1 MSLKPIWI
9 QYVENMPKLS
19 LRNRF
24 ALGLGAMLMPFFIL
38 VASSFISFERTI
50 TSFERAENSTLEKR
64 FPLAELKQSFGQA
77 RPTIDSILI
86 EPGQRDRINVLN
98 ELNSSISRQI
108 KKLLNPKMQT
118 PEQYGLLMGIEKS
131 WQQVYASTLQYPQ
144 PLKESEAEPMTRSE
158 IVDQIHEELDEAL
171 NGVDR
176 IEILIAHIQ
185 TSDNLK
191 LARSLKRQ
199 QRYFIS
205 MASLIAVTLALLSA
219 LLLSRS
225 VLNSMQ
231 ILIKG
236 LERLSEGNLD
246 KRIEWSND
254 DEFGRLA
261 RAINHMAEKLAQ
273 SQQALIEI
281 ATLDGLTGVYN
292 RREFNRLLTIEVE
305 KSRRDSAPVSMVM
318 VDIDHFKS
326 INDTY
331 GHQSGDDA
339 LRWVS
344 ALLRQEIRPGDIAAR
359 YGGEEFALIL
369 PNTRAEEAAGVAERI
384 RARMEREEVPI
395 QNYPPISVTASLGC
409 ATFPYI
415 GDSEELLMNAADK
428 ALYRAKETG
437 RNRVCHAQMNTASLP
452 QNIQQ
457 LQKKLPT
464 PKNAPIV

>member
-1 MSLKPIWI
+1 MSLKPVWM
-9 QYVENMPKLS
+9 QYLENMPKLS

-24 ALGLGAMLMPFFIL
+24 ALGLGAMLMPFFML
-38 VASSFISFERTI
+38 AGSTFLFFERAI
-50 TSFERAENSTLEKR
+50 TSFENSENSTLEKR
-64 FPLAELKQSFGQA
+64 FPLAELKNSFGEA
-77 RPTIDSILI
+77 RPKIDAILI
-86 EPGQRDRINVLN
+86 EPGKRDRINDLD
-98 ELNSSISRQI
+98 ELHDSISRQI
-108 KKLLNPKMQT
+108 EKLLNPQMQT
-118 PEQYGLLMGIEKS
+118 PEQYGLLVGIEKS
-131 WQQVYASTLQYPQ
+131 WNEVYASTLRYP
-144 PLKESEAEPMTRSE
+144 EAVNSSNDVQLSRSDL
-158 IVDQIHEELDEAL
+158 VDQIHEELDEARD
-171 NGVDR
+171 GVNR
-176 IEILIAHIQ
+176 IEILLAHIQ

-191 LARSLKRQ
+191 MARQLKRQ
-199 QRYFIS
+199 ERYFIGL
-205 MASLIAVTLALLSA
+205 ASLVAVTLALLSA
-219 LLLSRS
+219 ILLSQS

-236 LERLSEGNLD
+236 LERLSEGELD

-261 RAINHMAEKLAQ
+261 RAINQMAEKLAQ

-281 ATLDGLTGVYN
+281 ATLDGLTGIYN
-292 RREFNRLLTIEVE
+292 RREFNRFLTIEVE
-305 KSRRDSAPVSMVM
+305 KSRRDSSPVSMVM

-331 GHQSGDDA
+331 GHQAGDDA

-344 ALLRQEIRPGDIAAR
+344 AILRQEIRPGDIASR

-369 PNTRAEEAAGVAERI
+369 PNTQAEEAAVVAERI

-395 QNYPPISVTASLGC
+395 QNHPPISVTASLGC

-437 RNRVCHAQMNTASLP
+437 RNRVCHAQMDLGEAMPDLKM
-452 QNIQQ
+452 
-457 LQKKLPT
+457 LQDKVKKSNVPL
-464 PKNAPIV
+464 A